1 MTRIGRPDVVSVL
14 DGKIAIVTGTSRGV
28 GVGIA
33 HELLRAGA
41 TVIGCSRSPLDTIPG
56 IGAEPD
62 WAARTSQRVCDQGD
76 CHSIDSFVTDVVA
89 AHGRIDILVNNAGGT
104 VPAPHAESIPELV
117 QRIQGAPQSDDDYE
131 RTALFHA
138 YAVQMNLISPLWFA
152 IRAYRQMATQDG
164 VGCIINISSGAGHPA
179 GSPTLVSYG
188 AAKSGLNHLTRS
200 LAEEWG
206 PKVRI
211 NCIALG
217 PTMTENFRSFVLPKD
232 DPAGERYF
240 AAVPLR
246 RLRFPRERGRGLRQ
260 WHHDRT
266 RRRHAAGRSLRRGP
280 EDDHR
285 SAVAPSPPSDNAW
298 HGCICRCE
306 TGTTTSGSPQ
316 KDCPVVSKTCPE
328 VSRFES

>member
-1 MTRIGRPDVVSVL
+1 MMGVL

-41 TVIGCSRSPLDTIPG
+41 TVIGCSRSPLDIIPG
-56 IGAEPD
+56 IDAEPD
-62 WAARTSQRVCDQGD
+62 WTKRASQQVCDQGD
-76 CHSIDSFVTDVVA
+76 YRSIDSFIGAVVA
-89 AHGRIDILVNNAGGT
+89 THGRVDILVNNAGGT
-104 VPAPHAESIPELV
+104 VPAPHAENIPVLV
-117 QRIQGAPQSDDDYE
+117 QRIQGAPRSDDDYE

-152 IRAYRQMATQDG
+152 IRAYRQMSTQG
-164 VGCIINISSGAGHPA
+164 GTGCIINISSGAGHPA

-206 PKVRI
+206 PKVRV

-232 DPAGERYF
+232 DPTGEKYF
-240 AAVPLR
+240 AAVPLQR
-246 RLRFPRERGRGLRQ
+246 AGEPAEVGRVCVFLASGEA
-260 WHHDRT
+260 DFI
-266 RRRHAAGRSLRRGP
+266 
-280 EDDHR
+280 
-285 SAVAPSPPSDNAW
+285 N
-298 HGCICRCE
+298 
-306 TGTTTSGSPQ
+306 GTTIEHDGGMLPGVLYDASL
-316 KDCPVVSKTCPE
+316 KTITDLL
-328 VSRFES
+328 